1 VVLSVLGL
9 GTLGGC
15 VPGLSSPEAPPPPPG
30 PLPGPLPWPV
40 AAVEHPVF
48 DTLPSPTQLPPPV
61 VEAARDELL
70 ESSVRHDPAFEE
82 AVEWWVRYWRGPASG
97 WFPDFL
103 ARMARLGQV
112 VDSALAREGLPA
124 SLRYLPLIESGYNP
138 LATSPVRAAGLW
150 QFMAPTAR
158 EFGMEVT
165 PLLDERRDPFKS
177 TEAAL
182 RYLGE
187 LRERFDSWFLAL
199 AAYNS
204 GPARVS
210 RVLRR
215 HAPLDPRSDSLFWA
229 LREHFP
235 RETREFLPK
244 LYGAM
249 RVAQAPEAHGYT
261 LPPHEPLVFDEVSV
275 PDATTLD
282 VVARAA
288 EVTEAEIFRLNPA
301 FVRGMT
307 PPGRPVAIRVPAGR
321 GATFE
326 LNYALVPPGER
337 VSFVEH
343 VVSDGETPSHIA
355 VRYGISVSDL
365 QAANPDVRPRRM
377 RVGMRLTVPVGRR
390 ASGSGQ

>member
-30 PLPGPLPWPV
+30 PLPWPV

-48 DTLPSPTQLPPPV
+48 DTLPSPAQLPPPV

-70 ESSVRHDPAFEE
+70 ESSVRRDPAFEE

-187 LRERFDSWFLAL
+187 LGAL
-199 AAYNS
+199 RLVVPGAGRVQLGPRAGEPRAQAACPTR
-204 GPARVS
+204 PA
-210 RVLRR
+210 LGQ
-215 HAPLDPRSDSLFWA
+215 PLLGVAGALSAGDPRVHSQA
-229 LREHFP
+229 LW
-235 RETREFLPK
+235 
-244 LYGAM
+244 
-249 RVAQAPEAHGYT
+249 
-261 LPPHEPLVFDEVSV
+261 
-275 PDATTLD
+275 
-282 VVARAA
+282 
-288 EVTEAEIFRLNPA
+288 
-301 FVRGMT
+301 
-307 PPGRPVAIRVPAGR
+307 
-321 GATFE
+321 
-326 LNYALVPPGER
+326 
-337 VSFVEH
+337 
-343 VVSDGETPSHIA
+343 SHA
-355 VRYGISVSDL
+355 
-365 QAANPDVRPRRM
+365 
-377 RVGMRLTVPVGRR
+377 RR
-390 ASGSGQ
+390 AGSGGARLHASSA